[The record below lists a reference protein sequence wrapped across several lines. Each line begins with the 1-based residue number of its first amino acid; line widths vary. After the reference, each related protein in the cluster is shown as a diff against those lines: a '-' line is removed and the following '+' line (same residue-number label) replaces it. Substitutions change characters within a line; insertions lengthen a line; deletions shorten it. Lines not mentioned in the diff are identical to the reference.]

1 MTSKGRSDKG
11 MIIAIDGPAGAGKST
26 VCRLLAKKLGYVYL
40 DTGAMYRAIA
50 WALRREDFDF
60 EGQPPKAEHL
70 SRLPL
75 HFAVQRGALVIRY
88 NGKILED
95 EIRQPEMSRLASFV
109 SQFETVRT
117 FLTLHQ
123 RALASE
129 SGIVAE
135 GRDMATVVFP
145 NAALKVYL
153 TADLPT
159 RAERRMAEYA
169 EKGVAIEYSVLEAQV
184 RERDAADEQRYIA
197 PLRPAA
203 DAVYLD
209 TSQMDISQVV
219 DCLMDLV
226 SEKAMEESGPDEAGR
241 DLP

>member
-1 MTSKGRSDKG
+1 
-11 MIIAIDGPAGAGKST
+11 
-26 VCRLLAKKLGYVYL
+26 VCRLLAKKLGYLYL
-40 DTGAMYRAIA
+40 DTGAMYRAAA
-50 WALRREDFDF
+50 WALHREYFDF
-60 EGQPPKAEHL
+60 EGNPPKAEHL
-70 SRLPL
+70 SLLPL
-75 HFAVQRGALVIRY
+75 RFAVQRGALVVY
-88 NGKILED
+88 YDGKILED
-95 EIRQPEMSRLASFV
+95 ELRQPEMSRLASFV

-135 GRDMATVVFP
+135 GRDMTTVVFP
-145 NAALKVYL
+145 NATLKVYL

-169 EKGVAIEYSVLEAQV
+169 GKGVALEYSVLEAQV
-184 RERDAADEQRYIA
+184 RERDEADEQRSLA

-209 TSQMDISQVV
+209 TSRMDVSQVV
-219 DCLMDLV
+219 DRLLDLV
-226 SEKAMEESGPDEAGR
+226 SEKAMEESGPDAAGG